1 MVECHASDLIAR
13 VRFPLPAP
21 TTYLFELFI
30 EQIDI
35 DIILKKDGIF
45 LFEQIYCLA
54 EPPCYVPLVI
64 TYRGLGLVAKP
75 KSYDTKKI
83 QEVKWNRV
91 NEKIKY
97 LIDIINIWLNK

>member
-1 MVECHASDLIAR
+1 M
-13 VRFPLPAP
+13 
-21 TTYLFELFI
+21 
-30 EQIDI
+30 
-35 DIILKKDGIF
+35 
-45 LFEQIYCLA
+45 
-54 EPPCYVPLVI
+54 PLVI